1 MGEPSLYYFNGNGT
15 IIRRTVLQL
24 LSKKEPVFIIFTTRW
39 RRRTLKTKDLNFV
52 IVPSELEMF

>member
-15 IIRRTVLQL
+15 IIRTVLQL

-52 IVPSELEMF
+52 IVPSKLEMF